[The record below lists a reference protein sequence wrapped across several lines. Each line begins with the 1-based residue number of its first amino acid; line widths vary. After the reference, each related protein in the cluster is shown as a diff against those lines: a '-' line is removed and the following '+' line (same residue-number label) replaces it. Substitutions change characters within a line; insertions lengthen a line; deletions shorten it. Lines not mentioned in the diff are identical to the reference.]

1 MRTVVRRRRLQRSGR
16 EQRIT
21 APTLQEYLGAAV
33 RLCSM
38 SWRGVQ
44 DSAGTAPLDQV
55 GRRQGSKVGDVEG

>member
-1 MRTVVRRRRLQRSGR
+1 M
-16 EQRIT
+16 IT